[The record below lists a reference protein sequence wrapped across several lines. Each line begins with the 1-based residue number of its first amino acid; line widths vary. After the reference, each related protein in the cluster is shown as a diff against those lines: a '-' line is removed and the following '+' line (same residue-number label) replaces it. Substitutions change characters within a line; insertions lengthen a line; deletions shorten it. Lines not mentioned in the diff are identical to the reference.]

1 MILEAAA
8 TAGSAW
14 VLRRLAHVAIL
25 RGLRAPRL
33 AHLQSK
39 EKQALA
45 ADRVHEVRIPGPRG
59 KSLFGWLVSP
69 PAAAQRPSPAV
80 LVMHGWGA
88 NAAMMWPVVPPLHA
102 AGFTVLLIDA
112 RCHGRSDDETF
123 TSMPRFAEDIAAG
136 LHWLRRQPDIAA
148 DRLALLG
155 HSVGAAAA
163 LLHASRHHDVRA
175 VVSLSA
181 FAHPRELM
189 RRFMADKRVPY
200 PVLGWY
206 VLRHVQR
213 VIGASFDD
221 IAPLATLARVRCPTL
236 LVHGRD
242 DRTVP
247 ADDAQRLLA
256 VSKGARL
263 LLVEGDHDLRDAL
276 ATTCRGAGGLPAF
289 RLRRARCSFAGW
301 RSLKLCCPL
310 RRLLALALTPVLP
323 SSKRAGTSSS
333 K

>member
-8 TAGSAW
+8 TAGGVWA
-14 VLRRLAHVAIL
+14 LRRWAHTAIL

-33 AHLQSK
+33 AHAQRSD
-39 EKQALA
+39 EQAVS
-45 ADRVHEVRIPGPRG
+45 ADRVREVRIPGPRG
-59 KSLFGWLVSP
+59 KGLFGWLVSP
-69 PAAAQRPSPAV
+69 PAGPERPAPAV

-88 NAAMMWPVVPPLHA
+88 NAGMMWPVVPPLHA
-102 AGFTVLLIDA
+102 AGFAVLLIDA
-112 RCHGRSDDETF
+112 RCHGRSDDEAF

-136 LHWLRRQPDIAA
+136 LAWLRRQSDIAV

-181 FAHPRELM
+181 FAHPREVM
-189 RRFMADKRVPY
+189 RRFMADKRIPY

-213 VIGASFDD
+213 VIGVSFDN
-221 IAPLATLARVRCPTL
+221 IAPLTTLARVRCPTL
-236 LVHGRD
+236 LVHGRA

-256 VSKGARL
+256 VSRRARL
-263 LLVEGDHDLRDAL
+263 LLVDADHDLSDAL
-276 ATTCRGAGGLPAF
+276 APHACTLVDFLRGACAAPA
-289 RLRRARCSFAGW
+289 A
-301 RSLKLCCPL
+301 
-310 RRLLALALTPVLP
+310 ALSQGVA
-323 SSKRAGTSSS
+323 
-333 K
+333 

>member
-1 MILEAAA
+1 MIFEAAA
-8 TAGSAW
+8 TAGGVWA
-14 VLRRLAHVAIL
+14 LRRLAHVAIL

-33 AHLQSK
+33 RHSQAPD
-39 EKQALA
+39 EQALA
-45 ADRVHEVRIPGPRG
+45 ADRVREVRIPGPRG
-59 KSLFGWLVSP
+59 RGLFGWLVSP
-69 PAAAQRPSPAV
+69 PAGAQRPAPAV

-102 AGFTVLLIDA
+102 AGFAVLLVDA
-112 RCHGRSDDETF
+112 RCHGRSDDEAF

-136 LHWLRRQPDIAA
+136 LAWLRRQPDIAG

-155 HSVGAAAA
+155 HSIGAAAA

-181 FAHPRELM
+181 FAHPREVM

-221 IAPLATLARVRCPTL
+221 IAPLATLARVRCPAL
-236 LVHGRD
+236 LVHGRA

-247 ADDAQRLLA
+247 VDDAQRLLA
-256 VSKGARL
+256 VSSRARL
-263 LLVEGDHDLRDAL
+263 LLVDGDHDLSGAL
-276 ATTCRGAGGLPAF
+276 APHARTLVDFLRVACAAPA
-289 RLRRARCSFAGW
+289 A
-301 RSLKLCCPL
+301 
-310 RRLLALALTPVLP
+310 ALSHGVA
-323 SSKRAGTSSS
+323 
-333 K
+333 